1 MPEFHVVSEY
11 SPAGDQPQA
20 IEKLAE
26 GVAAGLDEQTLLGVT
41 GSGKTYTMANV
52 IERVQNARR
61 SCSHTTKRS
70 PRSFAASSRSSSPT
84 TPSSILCRITT
95 TTSRRRT
102 SRTRIPISKRT
113 PP

>member
-41 GSGKTYTMANV
+41 GSGKTYTMAKV
-52 IERVQNARR
+52 IERVQKPTLVLAHNKTLAAQLCSEFKEFFPDNAV
-61 SCSHTTKRS
+61 
-70 PRSFAASSRSSSPT
+70 
-84 TPSSILCRITT
+84 
-95 TTSRRRT
+95 
-102 SRTRIPISKRT
+102 
-113 PP
+113 